1 MVYCLFVVVLVK
13 VFPSFIYLQIMH
25 FLAAHLNEFNVEWG
39 GVGLGT
45 FNLELTSKSLS
56 NLGLRNATMGGS
68 GNICLSAVDDCS
80 K

>member
-13 VFPSFIYLQIMH
+13 VFPSFIHLQVMH
-25 FLAAHLNEFNVEWG
+25 FLAAHLNEPNVEWG

-56 NLGLRNATMGGS
+56 DLGLYGM
-68 GNICLSAVDDCS
+68 LQWAVQEIFV
-80 K
+80 